1 MMGSPLPPSA
11 DALYQRASAAWPT
24 VALAREDFLAHLQAR
39 GAQAD
44 GPQALHAGDLYL
56 ACACARGLPE
66 ALALFERHH
75 LPAARHSLERRGLE
89 ADVVDEALQRLR
101 ERLLVSREEAPPRV
115 AEYDGRG
122 PLEAWVRTVALR
134 LALTELRERAAR
146 PVVNLE
152 SRLLPAQDPSFE
164 ALKHRHRADFEAA
177 LRAALASLEPQE
189 RAILRLHMVEGVGV
203 EDIGRV
209 HGVSRATMTR
219 WLKAA
224 RDTLAARARAELHH
238 RLRVDSSELHS
249 LVHSLLDQMDDSVRG
264 LLR

>member
-1 MMGSPLPPSA
+1 MGSSPSA
-11 DALYQRASAAWPT
+11 ESLYPRASAAWPT

-39 GAQAD
+39 GAD
-44 GPQALHAGDLYL
+44 GAQALHAEDLYL
-56 ACACARGLPE
+56 ACACAKGLPE

-75 LPAARHSLERRGLE
+75 LPAARQALGRRGLA

-101 ERLLVSREEAPPRV
+101 ERLLVAREGAPPRV

-146 PVVNLE
+146 PAADLE
-152 SRLLPAQDPSFE
+152 SRLLPAEDASFE
-164 ALKHRHRADFEAA
+164 ALKHRHREDFEAA
-177 LRAALASLEPQE
+177 VRAALAALEPKD
-189 RAILRLHMVEGVGV
+189 RAILRLHLVEGVGV

-224 RDTLAARARAELHH
+224 RDMLEARARAELHQ
-238 RLRVDSSELHS
+238 RLGVADSELHS
-249 LVHSLLDQMDDSVRG
+249 LARSLLDQLDVSVRG
-264 LLR
+264 LLRG